1 MEMMKRG
8 SIVFWNI
15 PEIVKTDSDMVSDYG
30 LTDHEPRNDSK
41 AALIKAIKAAKKKFG
56 WYEDEKHHR
65 MNPQH
70 LKPIDTVEQTVWEI
84 HKPRLGETETE
95 WSLIARVIY
104 GKKER
109 SLEIQ
114 GSDEVKQFFIDNYRT
129 SAVSLDNTQVAGII
143 NRAIN
148 RHSPSCCA
156 GVTMRVSGGVYFV
169 PADRQRQLDNVGAF
183 LSAIGG
189 TLYQCPLYSDSDA
202 TIESVTA
209 TEITTELSRE
219 IDRLRSETQSL
230 NGRMLETRIDRVN
243 DLAAKARLHSDRLR
257 SSYTRIDSDIRT
269 LLSVLERHVPG
280 SARDE
285 VAFDLD
291 TEMAKIVE
299 ATRLDFGRDG

>member
-1 MEMMKRG
+1 METKRG

-15 PEIVKTDSDMVSDYG
+15 PEIVKTDSDVVERFG

-56 WYEDEKHHR
+56 WYEGEAHHR

-104 GKKER
+104 NKKER
-109 SLEIQ
+109 SLLVD
-114 GSDEVKQFFIDNYRT
+114 GSDEVKQFFIENYRT

-148 RHSPSCCA
+148 RHSASCCA

-169 PADRQRQLDNVGAF
+169 PADRQSQLDNVGAF
-183 LSAIGG
+183 LNAIGG
-189 TLYQCPLYSDSDA
+189 TLHQCPIYSDSDA
-202 TIESVTA
+202 TIESATA
-209 TEITTELSRE
+209 TEITNELSRE
-219 IDRLRSETQSL
+219 IERLRGETQSL

-257 SSYTRIDSDIRT
+257 SSYTKIDSDLKT

-280 SARDE
+280 SARDD
-285 VAFDLD
+285 VSFDLD
-291 TEMAKIVE
+291 AEMAKI
-299 ATRLDFGRDG
+299 ASFTDSSFDGM